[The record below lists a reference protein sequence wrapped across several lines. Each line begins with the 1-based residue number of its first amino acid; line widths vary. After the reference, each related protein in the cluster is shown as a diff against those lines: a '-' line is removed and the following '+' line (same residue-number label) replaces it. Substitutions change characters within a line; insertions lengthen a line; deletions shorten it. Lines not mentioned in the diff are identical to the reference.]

1 MDKSTETQVM
11 RKEESLA
18 QEKEEKKDDVE
29 YIYTTYI
36 IKKDGTK
43 VYASQY
49 GIKAFRIP
57 KVNK

>member
-1 MDKSTETQVM
+1 M
-11 RKEESLA
+11 RKEGNLA
-18 QEKEEKKDDVE
+18 QKKEENRDDVE

-36 IKKDGTK
+36 TKKDGTK
-43 VYASQY
+43 IYASQY

>member
-1 MDKSTETQVM
+1 M

-36 IKKDGTK
+36 TKKDGTK
-43 VYASQY
+43 IYASQY

>member
-1 MDKSTETQVM
+1 M

-36 IKKDGTK
+36 TKKDGTK
-43 VYASQY
+43 VYARQY

-57 KVNK
+57 RVNK

>member
-1 MDKSTETQVM
+1 M

>member
-1 MDKSTETQVM
+1 MPGTSIVM

-36 IKKDGTK
+36 TKKDGTK

>member
-1 MDKSTETQVM
+1 M

-29 YIYTTYI
+29 YVYTTYI
-36 IKKDGTK
+36 TKKDGTQ
-43 VYASQY
+43 VYDSQY

>member
-1 MDKSTETQVM
+1 MG
-11 RKEESLA
+11 KEEGL
-18 QEKEEKKDDVE
+18 EPKKGKKDDVE

-36 IKKDGTK
+36 TKKDGTK
-43 VYASQY
+43 IYASQY

>member
-1 MDKSTETQVM
+1 M
-11 RKEESLA
+11 RNEANLA
-18 QEKEEKKDDVE
+18 QEKDDKKDYVE

-36 IKKDGTK
+36 TKKDGTK
-43 VYASQY
+43 VYDSQD

>member
-1 MDKSTETQVM
+1 M

-36 IKKDGTK
+36 TKKDSTK